1 MNIGNPVTVY
11 NAVNDKRSNLRVAKV
26 ASVGKGTVD
35 VRVVGSMTTRY
46 DVPLAGGGTPAK
58 GSTVYLKKEGNQWFA
73 YASQGGVGVTQY
85 VSGSVGNTSLPLQ
98 HARTHAVGGTD
109 YLSPSA
115 IGAATPS
122 DITTAIS
129 THLADT
135 DPHTQYANE
144 TRFGE
149 WFAGQQHNSLLG
161 LTTGD
166 PHTQYLTPGR
176 GDERYLKLSGG
187 TLAGALS
194 APGFFPTEPD
204 TYDLGSDE
212 NRFRSL
218 HVASI
223 DMTLFKEETAQLF
236 GGYLIVPK
244 GTGSLAA
251 DTSLATATFP
261 GQPWVPSGQTEPV
274 MDFGQSMTVGDIVLM
289 RGKDSS
295 GSFRSEF
302 VRVGD
307 VISGTVYQIT
317 HDLMGA
323 GTASAWSSGTPYA
336 ILGRDDDGWIELQ
349 SYDTPRFSVFT
360 LDNAS
365 GTPTISERIRIGDL
379 NGWDTAGT
387 TRYGI
392 GIGDYA
398 AGNYLRYEPTDGLIV
413 KGGDGNVS
421 IDPSGIAVSTIT
433 SSDYHKAAY
442 MFGSPSD
449 PVGYMQYYI
458 DEVASGYP
466 AFLQI
471 FQKNSSVGGIWLR
484 SYSPNASTSTYDDE
498 ASLVISPDGSI
509 TLGGP
514 YYRSGIGAAYAW
526 NSYYAK
532 FTFDSTTIKGT
543 LNVQDG
549 SEYYTSSGRSSS
561 GGINVGTA
569 TGAGTGQIKASGN
582 VFASGLNLGT
592 AIDAAA
598 GELKAS
604 GSGSFAGGV
613 NIGTASGAG
622 TGQIKASGDVF
633 AAGKN
638 TGVQAQI
645 LDNHVFYITQAIGLT
660 TSWQVITGLS
670 TSHTPATNE
679 IAEVTILLSIAQH
692 AGAAACQNNDQ
703 LVGAFSLYYDSADHY
718 SDSKG
723 SWATGG
729 IGTVCILIK
738 AYALLTSGK
747 TYTIRAV
754 AKNATGARGLV
765 DWASWMDVKYRAA

>member
-336 ILGRDDDGWIELQ
+336 ILGQDDDGWIELQ

-392 GIGDYA
+392 GIGDFA
-398 AGNYLRYEPTDGLIV
+398 AGNYLCYEPASGLTV
-413 KGGDGNVS
+413 KGGDGHIS

-458 DEVASGYP
+458 DEVANGYP

-471 FQKNSSVGGIWLR
+471 FQKNSSFGGIWLR
-484 SYSPNASTSTYDDE
+484 SYSPSASTSTYDDE

-532 FTFDSTTIKGT
+532 FTFNSTTIQGT

-549 SEYYTSSGRSSS
+549 SEYYTSSGRSST

-569 TGAGTGQIKASGN
+569 TGAGSGDI
-582 VFASGLNLGT
+582 S
-592 AIDAAA
+592 
-598 GELKAS
+598 AS
-604 GSGSFAGGV
+604 GSGTFSTGLNV
-613 NIGTASGAG
+613 GTATGAEA
-622 TGQIKASGDVF
+622 GQIKASGDIF
-633 AAGKN
+633 ASSKGS
-638 TGVQAQI
+638 GLQQQI
-645 LDNHVFYITQAIGLT
+645 QDNHFFKLT
-660 TSWQVITGLS
+660 TSTVNLTTSFQVATGLS
-670 TSHTPATNE
+670 TTRTPSVAE
-679 IAEVTILLSIAQH
+679 IAEVTVFLSLAQQT
-692 AGAAACQNNDQ
+692 GTAACNANDQ
-703 LVGAFSLYYDSADHY
+703 LVGQISLYYDSADHQY
-718 SDSKG
+718 ESTG
-723 SWATGG
+723 VWATGG
-729 IGTVCILIK
+729 SGSMG
-738 AYALLTSGK
+738 LLMHVYIPLAVVEGR
-747 TYTIRAV
+747 TYTIRAR
-754 AKNATGARGLV
+754 AKNSTGARGV
-765 DWASWMDVKYRAA
+765 IDWASWMDVKYRAA